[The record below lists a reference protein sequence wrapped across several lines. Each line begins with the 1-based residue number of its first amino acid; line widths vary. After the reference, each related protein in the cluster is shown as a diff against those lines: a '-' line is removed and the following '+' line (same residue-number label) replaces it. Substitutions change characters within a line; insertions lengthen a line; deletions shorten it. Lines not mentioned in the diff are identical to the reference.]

1 MIIQKMDAESLTNIR
16 NRLEDKRT
24 EYGSFVTVGHMN
36 QANEARQYIYGMTF
50 VLNALGYD
58 VVYTN
63 AGKPVIMSRDE

>member
-1 MIIQKMDAESLTNIR
+1 MLIQKMDAEIR
-16 NRLEDKRT
+16 NNIQSKLTDKRT
-24 EYGSFVTVGHMN
+24 EYGSFMTVGHKK

-63 AGKPVIMSRDE
+63 AGKPVIISRDE

>member
-1 MIIQKMDAESLTNIR
+1 MLIQKMDAESLINIR

-24 EYGSFVTVGHMN
+24 KYGSFMTVGYRK

-63 AGKPVIMSRDE
+63 AGKPVIINRDE

>member
-1 MIIQKMDAESLTNIR
+1 MLIQKMDAESLINIR

-24 EYGSFVTVGHMN
+24 EYGIFMTVGYRK

-63 AGKPVIMSRDE
+63 AGKPVIINRDE

>member
-1 MIIQKMDAESLTNIR
+1 MVIQKMDAESLINIR

-24 EYGSFVTVGHMN
+24 EYGSFVTVGHRN
-36 QANEARQYIYGMTF
+36 KANEARQYIYGMTF